1 MTDVEERTVPAQ
13 PVSCQL
19 AGQVRN
25 SKASPAAG
33 KDAAVAAAAA
43 AAATAGWKAGQWD
56 VSSLRLG
63 L

>member
-1 MTDVEERTVPAQ
+1 MADAEERTLPAQ

-25 SKASPAAG
+25 SEASPATD
-33 KDAAVAAAAA
+33 KDAAEAAA
-43 AAATAGWKAGQWD
+43 AAATLGWKAGQWD
-56 VSSLRLG
+56 VSSLRVG

>member
-33 KDAAVAAAAA
+33 KDAAAAAAA

>member
-1 MTDVEERTVPAQ
+1 MADAEERTLPAQ

-25 SKASPAAG
+25 SEASPATG
-33 KDAAVAAAAA
+33 KDAAEAAAAA
-43 AAATAGWKAGQWD
+43 AAALGWKAGQWD
-56 VSSLRLG
+56 VSSRRLG